1 MFSHHFSATCIC
13 FGYHSSQA
21 ARRKKMEGNNSQV
34 TGIRD
39 YSSTSKRPK
48 PKRPR
53 QARAFFPVW
62 CVHDA
67 FIALDGVLALPLLG
81 AAWTRPPYAG
91 RQIGCARCDVSP
103 SERGIT
109 ECRDLETRSAK
120 KNNGVQGSLSVK
132 SKHGGHRT
140 PALWPTPCGSA
151 FDLCPGKQGCY
162 QVECYAVIRSV
173 SVEFYR
179 EFHYI
184 KYTDVTKKENVRVS
198 CEVRRVSSP

>member
-34 TGIRD
+34 PGIRD

-120 KNNGVQGSLSVK
+120 KQRSARITERQIK
-132 SKHGGHRT
+132 TRRT
-140 PALWPTPCGSA
+140 SHPCPMAYALW
-151 FDLCPGKQGCY
+151 
-162 QVECYAVIRSV
+162 V
-173 SVEFYR
+173 SVRFMSG
-179 EFHYI
+179 
-184 KYTDVTKKENVRVS
+184 KTGMLPS
-198 CEVRRVSSP
+198 